1 MLDVIHYF
9 FEEDNMYNSE
19 EHMKSKLKTREIVYE
34 SLYGVESFK
43 YKYKEPAKS
52 RGAGGTTSHTQDFDD
67 LPLDE
72 EEEINPFKPRDPGP
86 VMPRIRPTEFDIDAP
101 KPFGDILDAPLG

>member
-1 MLDVIHYF
+1 MLDVIHHF
-9 FEEDNMYNSE
+9 FEEDNTYVSE
-19 EHMKSKLKTREIVYE
+19 ENMKSKLKTREVIYE
-34 SLYGVESFK
+34 TLYMVKGFK
-43 YKYKEPAKS
+43 YKYKEPSK
-52 RGAGGTTSHTQDFDD
+52 AGGSTGNVSYSQDLDD

-86 VMPRIRPTEFDIDAP
+86 VMPMIRPTEFDIDAP